1 MQIKVCH
8 QLSELDALQWNALT
22 DGDNPFVR
30 YEFLQALEQHD
41 CLGPKHGWLPHHLV
55 CFDDTGVQLLAAL
68 PLYLKDNS
76 YGEFVFDWG
85 WADAYQRNGLEY
97 YPKLVSCIPYTPAQG
112 PRLLIHDDVKEP
124 DTMAHSLLAA
134 AIQLAQQQDCSSL
147 HILFTEEED
156 TRHLR
161 EHGLLMRMGVQFH
174 WHNRAYKDFDDYLSH
189 FSSKKRK
196 NIRQER
202 RKVAE
207 SGIEIECLHGD
218 DINEGQWQRIYHFYQ
233 VTFHK
238 KSGYPSLSL
247 AFFQAIAKQM
257 PESLVVFMARHEG
270 RYVAASI
277 CFRGDTGLYGRHW
290 GCDEAFDSL
299 HFELCYYQGLEY
311 AIKHGLQLFEPGAQ
325 GEHKISRGFEPT
337 RTWSGHWIAHP
348 QFSQAIENHLQHET
362 GGMEQYHQELTT
374 HLPFKNID
382 GETADG

>member
-1 MQIKVCH
+1 MHINVCH
-8 QLSELDALQWNALT
+8 QLSELDSSQWNALS
-22 DGDNPFVR
+22 DGDNPFLR
-30 YEFLQALEQHD
+30 YEFLNALEQHD
-41 CLGPKHGWLPHHLV
+41 CLGEKHGWLPHHLL
-55 CFDDTGVQLLAAL
+55 CFDDTGEQLLAAL

-85 WADAYQRNGLEY
+85 WADAYQRNGLDY

-112 PRLLIHDDVKEP
+112 PRLLIHEDVE
-124 DTMAHSLLAA
+124 DREAMAHALIEA
-134 AIQLAQQQDCSSL
+134 AIELARQQQLSSL
-147 HILFTEEED
+147 HILFTQEDD
-156 TRHLR
+156 TRRLR

-174 WHNRAYKDFDDYLSH
+174 WHNRGYKDFEDYLGH

-202 RKVAE
+202 RKVAQ

-218 DINEGQWQRIYHFYQ
+218 QISDEQWQRIYHFYQ

-247 AFFQAIAKQM
+247 GFFQAIAKQM
-257 PESLVVFMARHEG
+257 PNSLVVFMALYEG

-311 AIKHGLQLFEPGAQ
+311 AIHHGLQLFEPGAQ
-325 GEHKISRGFEPT
+325 GEHKVSRGFEPT

-348 QFSQAIENHLQHET
+348 QFSQAIDNHLQHET
-362 GGMEQYHQELTT
+362 QGMEHYHHSLTE
-374 HLPFKNID
+374 HLPFKHED
-382 GETADG
+382 GENGHE

>member
-1 MQIKVCH
+1 MHITVCH
-8 QLSELDALQWNALT
+8 QLSELDPSQWNALS
-22 DGDNPFVR
+22 DGDNPFLR
-30 YEFLQALEQHD
+30 HEFLTALEQHD
-41 CLGPKHGWLPHHLV
+41 CLGEKHGWLPHHLL
-55 CFDDTGVQLLAAL
+55 CLDETGEQLLAAL

-85 WADAYQRNGLEY
+85 WADAYQRNGLDY

-112 PRLLIHDDVKEP
+112 PRLLIHDQVEDKEV
-124 DTMAHSLLAA
+124 MAHALLDA
-134 AIQLAQQQDCSSL
+134 AIELARQQQLSSL
-147 HILFTEEED
+147 HILFTLEDD
-156 TRHLR
+156 TRRLR

-174 WHNRAYKDFDDYLSH
+174 WHNRGYKDFEDYLSN

-202 RKVAE
+202 RKVAN

-218 DINEGQWQRIYHFYQ
+218 QISDEQWQRIYHFYQ

-247 AFFQAIAKQM
+247 AFFQAIAAQM
-257 PESLVVFMARHEG
+257 PKSLVVFLARYEG

-277 CFRGDTGLYGRHW
+277 CFRGKTALYGRHW
-290 GCDEAFDSL
+290 GCDEEFDSL

-325 GEHKISRGFEPT
+325 GEHKVSRGFEPT

-348 QFSQAIENHLQHET
+348 QFSQAIDNHLQHET
-362 GGMEQYHQELTT
+362 RGMEHYHQELTG
-374 HLPFKNID
+374 HLPFKHDD
-382 GETADG
+382 GGNSHE